1 MRKAFLTL
9 VAAIALV
16 AVSGPAFGA
25 SELDIPVDVLLV
37 RPVTLV
43 GTVLGTALFVVS
55 LPFAIPSGSV
65 KLTAEKLIVA
75 PFKCTFTR
83 PVGDLDAIRQ

>member
-1 MRKAFLTL
+1 MRKSVLTL
-9 VAAIALV
+9 VAAIVLIAI
-16 AVSGPAFGA
+16 SGPAFGS
-25 SELDIPVDVLLV
+25 SELDIPVDVLIV

-65 KLTAEKLIVA
+65 KLTAQKMIVA
-75 PFKCTFTR
+75 PFKATFTR
-83 PVGDLDAIRQ
+83 TLGDFDALRE